1 MRPSPPPPPP
11 PPPPKAVPEKP
22 PERPTLF
29 VRVGR
34 LNLRAGPGMDF
45 PKLGLLERNEEVEK
59 LGEAEDW
66 FQVKVKRSGTLGW
79 VASRYLSKT
88 KVAIPLELE
97 PKPPTAPSPEETPPS
112 EPKPP
117 KPAKPETVL
126 PRAPKPAEAA
136 EPPAPEAPEEPAPSP
151 EPEPLP
157 AKPAL
162 PKEEPP
168 APPAAPPPPEEKP
181 DSIRIM

>member
-1 MRPSPPPPPP
+1 
-11 PPPPKAVPEKP
+11 
-22 PERPTLF
+22 
-29 VRVGR
+29 VGR

-45 PKLGLLERNEEVEK
+45 PKIGLLERNEEVEK
-59 LGEAEDW
+59 LGQAEDW

-97 PKPPTAPSPEETPPS
+97 PTPPTAPSPEETPFTA
-112 EPKPP
+112 PKPT
-117 KPAKPETVL
+117 KPTKPETVL

-136 EPPAPEAPEEPAPSP
+136 EPPPPEPPEEPAPAPSP
-151 EPEPLP
+151 EAEPLP
-157 AKPAL
+157 AKPAP

-168 APPAAPPPPEEKP
+168 APPAAPTPPEEKP